1 MRVIGVEGKNL
12 GIMSLEHALALARE
26 ADLDLVEVG
35 PHENPP
41 VCRILDYGKFKYEL
55 QKKQR
60 AQAHHTKVKEI
71 HLRPGTGRH
80 DLEVKIQ
87 RAREF
92 LNDLD
97 KVLVVVQF
105 KGREAAH
112 IEEGMR
118 VVQTVIDAVADLARV
133 ENPPRN
139 EGKQRI
145 VCMLAPRPELIRQKE
160 KEKTEK
166 RSAKEPTS
174 LGVPGAVEAKA
185 TQTTAAQPG
194 SSSIGPQ
201 SVQAASST
209 T

>member
-71 HLRPGTGRH
+71 HLRPGTGKH
-80 DLEVKIQ
+80 DLEVKIN

-92 LNDLD
+92 LTDLD

-118 VVQTVIDAVADLARV
+118 VVQTVIDALADVARV

-160 KEKTEK
+160 KEKTDKQSTKEGAIPSG
-166 RSAKEPTS
+166 SAQ
-174 LGVPGAVEAKA
+174 VPAKSAAGAVN
-185 TQTTAAQPG
+185 QPG
-194 SSSIGPQ
+194 SPSMDPQ
-201 SVQAASST
+201 SVQASSST
-209 T
+209 P